1 MSRKALAILLPF
13 LIALTVMILP
23 IRSETARQSPK
34 GLRVLASTF
43 PMALFTRN
51 VAEGAHGVEVDV
63 MLPPS
68 LGCPHDY
75 VLTPRDMEKIRHA
88 DVFIANG
95 LGLEEFLGEPLLRVN
110 PDMVLV
116 DTSRGIE
123 DLIPMER
130 EEHHEGRA
138 HGGHSHSRS
147 NGSHE
152 HSHAVTQEASG
163 PGDQDDDST
172 TPNPHLFA
180 SPRMAIRIVTNI
192 AAALASADPANAQ
205 KYKSNADVYAGKLKR
220 LSEEMIAESVGFKTR
235 NIVTQHA
242 VFDYLAR
249 DMGLRVVAVIQEHP
263 GQEPSAAEMMNLV
276 KVIRQHRAA
285 AMFTEPQ
292 YPTKIAAVLARE
304 AGIEMIDLDPVAS
317 GPENAPLD
325 YYERTMRANLNALK
339 RISWHGS
346 K

>member
-1 MSRKALAILLPF
+1 M
-13 LIALTVMILP
+13 ALTVMMLP
-23 IRSETARQSPK
+23 IRSETAKQNPK
-34 GLRVLASTF
+34 GLSVLASTF

-51 VAEGAHGVEVDV
+51 VVEGAQGVEVDL
-63 MLPPS
+63 MLPPN

-116 DTSRGIE
+116 VTSRGIE

-130 EEHHEGRA
+130 DEHHDGPA
-138 HGGHSHSRS
+138 HGGASHSKGSASHQHSHT
-147 NGSHE
+147 
-152 HSHAVTQEASG
+152 VTQKASG
-163 PGDQDDDST
+163 PDDQDDDSR
-172 TPNPHLFA
+172 TPNPHLFT
-180 SPRMAIRIVTNI
+180 SPRMAIHIVANI

-205 KYKSNADVYAGKLKR
+205 KYKSNADLYAGKLQR
-220 LSEEMIAESVGFKTR
+220 LSQEMTAESRGFKAR

-249 DMGLRVVAVIQEHP
+249 DLGLEVVAVIQEHP

-276 KVIRQHRAA
+276 RLIRHHGAS
-285 AMFTEPQ
+285 AMITEPQ
-292 YPTKIAAVLARE
+292 YPANIAAVLARE
-304 AGIEMIDLDPVAS
+304 TGLQMTELDPVAS
-317 GPENAPLD
+317 GPEDAPLD
-325 YYERTMRANLNALK
+325 HYEKTMRANLNALK
-339 RISWHGS
+339 RILGHGS